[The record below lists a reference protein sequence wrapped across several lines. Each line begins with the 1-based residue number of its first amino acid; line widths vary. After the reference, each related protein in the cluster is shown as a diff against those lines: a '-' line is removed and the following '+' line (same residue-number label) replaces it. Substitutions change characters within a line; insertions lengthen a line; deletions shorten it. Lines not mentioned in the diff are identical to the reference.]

1 MIKKD
6 ILIGFFIGILTNSL
20 GVFMICVIITKQSIF
35 HNEIFRVFNASI
47 TENFIGK
54 LISLGAILNLICF
67 FYFLK
72 KNNDSKAAGVLIATL
87 FAAFFTLLIK
97 FK

>member
-6 ILIGFFIGILTNSL
+6 IFIGFLTGIVANSL
-20 GVFMICVIITKQSIF
+20 GLFLICLITSKRSIIHNQVFK
-35 HNEIFRVFNASI
+35 VFNAAI
-47 TENFIGK
+47 AENFIGK
-54 LISLGAILNLICF
+54 LISLGAIMNLICF

-72 KNNDSKAAGVLIATL
+72 NNDDSKAAGVLTATL
-87 FAAFFTLLIK
+87 FIAFFTLLIK